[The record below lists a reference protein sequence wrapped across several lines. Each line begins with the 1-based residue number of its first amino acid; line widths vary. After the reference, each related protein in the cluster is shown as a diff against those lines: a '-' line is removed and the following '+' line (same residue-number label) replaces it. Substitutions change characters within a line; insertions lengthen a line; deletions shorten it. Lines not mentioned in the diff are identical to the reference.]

1 MATYPYDFF
10 KTDKNLSLE
19 EISSIINNP
28 RLNISILKNYEV
40 LINDYIRESKKNIPL
55 SKIQDKLKDLNK
67 FKTLEIISRDI
78 FDIKLK
84 RNSNIFLFSKEII
97 LTKYQL
103 VKYITLINKFLKLK
117 EIKLFSPY
125 LIHTYRENLLYRNPI
140 SALNILDFDRSYI
153 TNKIYI
159 DFDKDRTKLK
169 KIFDV
174 LFHGDYINL
183 SLPSMGSMSSYI
195 EDINLQ
201 SSKNFVNFIEK
212 LLEYFSDCSINN
224 IIDSTNLL
232 SNLPIL
238 GLDIHNVIAS
248 INK

>member
-97 LTKYQL
+97 LTKYQ
-103 VKYITLINKFLKLK
+103 
-117 EIKLFSPY
+117 
-125 LIHTYRENLLYRNPI
+125 
-140 SALNILDFDRSYI
+140 
-153 TNKIYI
+153 
-159 DFDKDRTKLK
+159 
-169 KIFDV
+169 
-174 LFHGDYINL
+174 
-183 SLPSMGSMSSYI
+183 
-195 EDINLQ
+195 
-201 SSKNFVNFIEK
+201 SK
-212 LLEYFSDCSINN
+212 
-224 IIDSTNLL
+224 
-232 SNLPIL
+232 
-238 GLDIHNVIAS
+238 
-248 INK
+248 